1 MSDLGLGPGLG
12 AVVRGSGSGLG
23 VDGLLCCWLLGV
35 GGLLFVVNVVAYV
48 SGFCWSYAIQKNI

>member
-23 VDGLLCCWLLGV
+23 VNGLLCCWLLGV
-35 GGLLFVVNVVAYV
+35 GGLLLVVNVVAYDNC
-48 SGFCWSYAIQKNI
+48 FC